1 MSLYARLI
9 NNHPMANVSFVV
21 ILLLGVLSYL
31 NLPREQDPEINFN
44 WLVVNTVLPGASAE
58 DVEKKVTDPLEEAI
72 RTLPDIRFVSSTS
85 RDNTST
91 ILVRFRELPERQF
104 DKHVTDLRRLVQN
117 KYNSDLPSDAREP
130 DVQELTTSNGFP
142 TAMVLLTGPAYDE
155 RLRRT
160 ARSIKDDLERLPG
173 VDRVLTTG
181 QADPELR
188 VEFSA
193 AEAAARGITA
203 AQIAD
208 SVHAWF
214 RDTFAGRARVGDD
227 DWLVRVVGQQ
237 ADADYLARLTVQSPR
252 LDAPVPLSAMATV
265 ETARARAGSLASSNG
280 QPAVLF
286 AVTKKSKVNTLEL
299 LADINR
305 TLAERAPALKPG
317 GYALSLLDDQTV
329 QTQQAIGVMEVN
341 ALVGLLLVMGLCWL
355 FLGSR
360 LAILVSLGIPF
371 SLAGVFSILY
381 AFDFTLNIPVLLG
394 IVIALGMLVDD
405 AVVITE
411 AIYYRIAR
419 GAETLTATV
428 EAIREVGLPV
438 LAAVSTTIAAFL
450 PLMLMPGIVGKF
462 MLLVPLVV
470 SLALLISLL
479 EAYWM
484 MPAHVVG
491 LKLNFKRPTRLQPLR
506 ERATHTLRVKYTRLL
521 VRLMRHPWI
530 SGLVVLVLFIGAL
543 GLVASGAVRTQFFA
557 FDPIRLFYV
566 NLDMPSG
573 TAIDVTLRETAKLET
588 VVRRHLQP
596 GEARGV
602 ATYAGVKWTDTE
614 PFYGEAYGQVSVSLN
629 PRGADRRDVSEV
641 VAAMRR
647 DIEALPT
654 PGKVSFTQISGGP
667 PAAKPIKLR
676 LLGEDVNELR
686 AAAEALKQ
694 AVSTIAGTRDVTD
707 DDLPGRPQL
716 VLRLNAEALN
726 HAGIDPATAARLIR
740 LHTEGEIIAET
751 RDQGDKIEVR
761 VRGAT
766 PNQTS
771 PNQTGASQISA
782 ASHQLEDI
790 QQLLSDPVAL
800 PGGGATTLGALVHT
814 DTRTGSGGIKHYN
827 LKRAITIESDLD
839 KSRLDTVE
847 ANAQIAD
854 LWAAMK
860 ARYPNTR
867 IDFTGELD
875 DINESLDA
883 MKMLFLLGVG
893 LIYLILAAQFRSYW
907 QPLLI
912 LLTVPMAFTG
922 VVFGLFITQN
932 PLSLY
937 TLYGVVALAG
947 IAVNAS
953 IVLIDAA
960 NARLQAGM
968 SLIHAT
974 LYAARRRVVP
984 IIITTATTIGG
995 LFSLAAGLGGK
1006 SLIWG
1011 PMAASLVWGLLVAS
1025 ALTLFTMPTLF
1036 RLAMQMG
1043 PSLRSSMARKLS
1055 RRSAQA

>member
-1 MSLYARLI
+1 
-9 NNHPMANVSFVV
+9 
-21 ILLLGVLSYL
+21 
-31 NLPREQDPEINFN
+31 
-44 WLVVNTVLPGASAE
+44 VLPGASAE
-58 DVEKKVTDPLEEAI
+58 DIEKKVTDPLEEAI

-85 RDNTST
+85 RDNSSI
-91 ILVRFRELPERQF
+91 ILVRFREISERQF
-104 DKHVTDLRRLVQN
+104 DKRVTDLRRLVQS
-117 KYNSDLPSDAREP
+117 KYNSDLPDDAKEP

-142 TAMVLLTGPAYDE
+142 TAMVLLTGPANDE

-160 ARSIKDDLERLPG
+160 ARQIKDDLERLPG

-188 VEFSA
+188 IEFTPS
-193 AEAAARGITA
+193 EAAARGLNA

-208 SVHAWF
+208 ATRAWF

-227 DWLVRVVGQQ
+227 DWLVRVIGQQ
-237 ADADYLARLTVQSPR
+237 ADADYLGRLTVHSSS
-252 LDAPVPLSAMATV
+252 LGSPVPLSALATV

-280 QPAVLF
+280 QPAVILS
-286 AVTKKSKVNTLEL
+286 VTKKSKVNTLNL
-299 LADINR
+299 VADINR
-305 TLAERAPALKPG
+305 YIAQRTPTLEPG
-317 GYALSLLDDQTV
+317 GFDLMLFDDQTV
-329 QTQQAIGVMEVN
+329 PTKHAIGVMEVN
-341 ALVGLLLVMGLCWL
+341 ALIGLLIVLGLCWL

-371 SLAGVFSILY
+371 SLAGAFAVLY
-381 AFDFTLNIPVLLG
+381 AFDFTLSIPVLLG

-419 GAETLTATV
+419 GSEALAATLG
-428 EAIREVGLPV
+428 AIREVGLPV

-470 SLALLISLL
+470 TLALTISLL

-491 LKLNFKRPTRLQPLR
+491 LKLNFTRPTRLQPLR
-506 ERATHTLRVKYTRLL
+506 ERYTHALRVKYTRLL
-521 VRLMRHPWI
+521 IRLMRHPWF
-530 SGLVVLVLFIGAL
+530 SALVVLALFVGAV

-573 TAIDVTLRETAKLET
+573 AAIDVTLREAAKVEA
-588 VVRRHLQP
+588 VVRRHLKD

-602 ATYAGVKWTDTE
+602 TSYAGVKWTDTE
-614 PFYGEAYGQVSVSLN
+614 PLYGEAYGQVSVSLN
-629 PRGADRRDVSEV
+629 PRSKGMREVSEV
-641 VAAMRR
+641 VEAMRR
-647 DIEALPT
+647 DVEALPS
-654 PGKVSFTQISGGP
+654 PGKISFTQISGGP

-676 LLGEDVNELR
+676 LLGDNVDELR
-686 AAAEALKQ
+686 AAARELKQ
-694 AVSTIAGTRDVTD
+694 AVTQIEGTRDVTD

-716 VLRLNAEALN
+716 VLQLDSEALKS
-726 HAGIDPATAARLIR
+726 AGLDPATAARLIR

-751 RDQGDKIEVR
+751 RDRGDKIEVR

-766 PNQTS
+766 ANS
-771 PNQTGASQISA
+771 DRMV
-782 ASHQLEDI
+782 DI

-800 PGGGATTLGALVHT
+800 PGGGITTLGALVRT
-814 DTRTGSGGIKHYN
+814 DTRSGSGGIKHYN

-839 KSRLDTVE
+839 KDRLDTVA
-847 ANAQIAD
+847 ANARIAER
-854 LWAAMK
+854 WKAME

-937 TLYGVVALAG
+937 TLYGVIALTG
-947 IAVNAS
+947 IAVNSS

-960 NARLQAGM
+960 NARLHSGM

-984 IIITTATTIGG
+984 ILITTATTIGG
-995 LFSLAAGLGGK
+995 LFSLAVGLGGK

-1011 PMAASLVWGLLVAS
+1011 PMAASLVWGLLVATT
-1025 ALTLFTMPTLF
+1025 LTLFAMPTLF
-1036 RLAMQMG
+1036 RLAMQLG
-1043 PSLRSSMARKLS
+1043 PTLS
-1055 RRSAQA
+1055 NSIVRRLFRTSAS

>member
-1 MSLYARLI
+1 MSLYARFI
-9 NNHPMANVSFVV
+9 TNHPLANVSFVV
-21 ILLLGVLSYL
+21 ILLLGMLGYM
-31 NLPREQDPEINFN
+31 NMPREQDPEINFN

-58 DVEKKVTDPLEEAI
+58 DIEKKVTDPLEEAI

-85 RDNTST
+85 RDNSST
-91 ILVRFRELPERQF
+91 ILVRFREISERQF
-104 DKHVTDLRRLVQN
+104 DKRVTDLRRLVQN
-117 KYNSDLPSDAREP
+117 KYNSDLPGDAKEP

-142 TAMVLLTGPAYDE
+142 TAMVLLTGPANDE

-160 ARSIKDDLERLPG
+160 ARQIKDDLERLPG

-188 VEFSA
+188 IEFA
-193 AEAAARGITA
+193 PAEAAARGLNA

-208 SVHAWF
+208 ATRAWF

-227 DWLVRVVGQQ
+227 DWLVRVIGQQ
-237 ADADYLARLTVQSPR
+237 ADADYLGRLTVLSSSLGSPI
-252 LDAPVPLSAMATV
+252 PLSALATV

-280 QPAVLF
+280 QPAVILS
-286 AVTKKSKVNTLEL
+286 VTKKSKVNTLNL
-299 LADINR
+299 VADINR
-305 TLAERAPALKPG
+305 YIVQHLPTLESG
-317 GYALSLLDDQTV
+317 GNELMLFDDQTV
-329 QTQQAIGVMEVN
+329 PTKHAIGVMEVN
-341 ALVGLLLVMGLCWL
+341 ALIGLLMVLGLCWL

-360 LAILVSLGIPF
+360 LAVLVSLGIPF
-371 SLAGVFSILY
+371 SLAGAFAVLY
-381 AFDFTLNIPVLLG
+381 AFDFTLSIPVLLG

-419 GAETLTATV
+419 GTEALAATLA
-428 EAIREVGLPV
+428 AIREVGLPV

-470 SLALLISLL
+470 TLALAISLL

-491 LKLNFKRPTRLQPLR
+491 LKLNFTRPTRLQPLR
-506 ERATHTLRVKYTRLL
+506 ERYTHALRVKYTRLL
-521 VRLMRHPWI
+521 IRLMRHPWI
-530 SGLVVLVLFIGAL
+530 SALVVLALFVGAV
-543 GLVASGAVRTQFFA
+543 GLVAGGAVRTQFFA

-573 TAIDVTLRETAKLET
+573 TAIDVTLREASKVEA
-588 VVRRHLQP
+588 VVRRHLKD

-602 ATYAGVKWTDTE
+602 TSYSGVKWTDTE
-614 PFYGEAYGQVSVSLN
+614 PLYGEAYGQISVSLN
-629 PRGADRRDVSEV
+629 PRSAGMREVSEV
-641 VAAMRR
+641 VEAMRR
-647 DIEALPT
+647 DVEALPS
-654 PGKVSFTQISGGP
+654 PGKISFTQISGGP

-676 LLGEDVNELR
+676 LLGDDVDELR
-686 AAAEALKQ
+686 AATRELKQ
-694 AVSTIAGTRDVTD
+694 AVTRIEGTRDVTD

-716 VLRLNAEALN
+716 VLQLDSEALKS
-726 HAGIDPATAARLIR
+726 AGLDPATAARLIR

-766 PNQTS
+766 ANS
-771 PNQTGASQISA
+771 
-782 ASHQLEDI
+782 ERMVDI
-790 QQLLSDPVAL
+790 QQLLGDPVAL
-800 PGGGATTLGALVHT
+800 PGGGTTTLGALVHA

-839 KSRLDTVE
+839 KDRLDTVE
-847 ANAQIAD
+847 ANSGIAE
-854 LWAAMK
+854 LWRAME

-937 TLYGVVALAG
+937 TLYGVIALTG
-947 IAVNAS
+947 IAVNSS

-960 NARLQAGM
+960 NARLHAGM

-984 IIITTATTIGG
+984 ILITTATTIGG
-995 LFSLAAGLGGK
+995 LFSLAVGLGGK

-1011 PMAASLVWGLLVAS
+1011 PMAASLVWGLLVATT
-1025 ALTLFTMPTLF
+1025 LTLFTMPTLF
-1036 RLAMQMG
+1036 RLAMQLG
-1043 PSLRSSMARKLS
+1043 PGLRTGLARRLG
-1055 RRSAQA
+1055 RTAAG

>member
-1 MSLYARLI
+1 MSLYARFI
-9 NNHPMANVSFVV
+9 TNHPLANVSFVV
-21 ILLLGVLSYL
+21 ILLLGVLGYM
-31 NLPREQDPEINFN
+31 NMPREQDPEINFN
-44 WLVVNTVLPGASAE
+44 WLVVNTILPGASAE

-85 RDNTST
+85 RDNSSI
-91 ILVRFRELPERQF
+91 ILVRFREISERQF
-104 DKHVTDLRRLVQN
+104 DKRVTDLRRLVQN
-117 KYNSDLPSDAREP
+117 KYNSDLPDDAKEP
-130 DVQELTTSNGFP
+130 DVQEITTSNGFP
-142 TAMVLLTGPAYDE
+142 TAMVLLTGPANDE

-160 ARSIKDDLERLPG
+160 ARQIKDDLERLPG
-173 VDRVLTTG
+173 VDKVLATG

-188 VEFSA
+188 VEFAS
-193 AEAAARGITA
+193 AEAAARGLNA

-208 SVHAWF
+208 ATRAWF

-227 DWLVRVVGQQ
+227 DWLVRVIGQQ
-237 ADADYLARLTVQSPR
+237 ADADYLGSLSVHSPS
-252 LDAPVPLSAMATV
+252 LGTPVPLSALATAQ
-265 ETARARAGSLASSNG
+265 TARARAGSLASSNG
-280 QPAVLF
+280 QPAVIL
-286 AVTKKSKVNTLEL
+286 AVTKKSKVNTLNL
-299 LADINR
+299 VSDINR
-305 TLAERAPALKPG
+305 YIVQRSPAIEPG
-317 GYALSLLDDQTV
+317 GFDLMLFDDQTV
-329 QTQQAIGVMEVN
+329 PTKHAIGVMEVN
-341 ALVGLLLVMGLCWL
+341 ALIGLLIVLGLCWV

-371 SLAGVFSILY
+371 SLAGAFAVLY
-381 AFDFTLNIPVLLG
+381 AFDFTLSIPVLLG

-419 GAETLTATV
+419 GTEALAATLG
-428 EAIREVGLPV
+428 AIREVGLPV

-470 SLALLISLL
+470 TLALAISLL

-491 LKLNFKRPTRLQPLR
+491 LKLNFNRPTRLQPLR

-521 VRLMRHPWI
+521 IRLMRHPWI
-530 SGLVVLVLFIGAL
+530 SASVVLALFAGAL

-573 TAIDVTLRETAKLET
+573 TAIDVTLREAGKVEA
-588 VVRRHLQP
+588 VVRRHLKD

-602 ATYAGVKWTDTE
+602 TSYSGVKWTDTE
-614 PFYGEAYGQVSVSLN
+614 PLYGESYGQISVSLN
-629 PRGADRRDVSEV
+629 PRGAGMREVGEV
-641 VAAMRR
+641 VEAMRR
-647 DIEALPT
+647 DVEALPS
-654 PGKVSFTQISGGP
+654 PGKISFTQISGGP

-676 LLGEDVNELR
+676 LLGDNVDELR
-686 AAAEALKQ
+686 AAMRELKQ
-694 AVSTIAGTRDVTD
+694 AVSRIEGTRDVTD

-716 VLRLNAEALN
+716 VLQLDSEALKS
-726 HAGIDPATAARLIR
+726 AGLDPATAARLIR
-740 LHTEGEIIAET
+740 LHTEGEIVAET
-751 RDQGDKIEVR
+751 RDRGDKIEVR

-766 PNQTS
+766 ANS
-771 PNQTGASQISA
+771 G
-782 ASHQLEDI
+782 HMVDI
-790 QQLLSDPVAL
+790 QQLLGDPVAL
-800 PGGGATTLGALVHT
+800 PGGGTTTLGALVHA
-814 DTRTGSGGIKHYN
+814 DTRIGSGGIKHYN

-839 KSRLDTVE
+839 KDRLDTVA
-847 ANAQIAD
+847 ANARIAE
-854 LWAAMK
+854 LWRAME

-937 TLYGVVALAG
+937 TLYGVIALTG
-947 IAVNAS
+947 IAVNSS

-960 NARLQAGM
+960 NARLRAGM

-984 IIITTATTIGG
+984 ILITTATTIGG
-995 LFSLAAGLGGK
+995 LFSLAVGLGGK

-1011 PMAASLVWGLLVAS
+1011 PMAASLVWGLLVATT
-1025 ALTLFTMPTLF
+1025 LTLFTMPTLF
-1036 RLAMQMG
+1036 RLAMQLG
-1043 PSLRSSMARKLS
+1043 PGLRSGIARRLD
-1055 RRSAQA
+1055 RTAAG

>member
-1 MSLYARLI
+1 MSLYARFI
-9 NNHPMANVSFVV
+9 TNHPLANVSFVV
-21 ILLLGVLSYL
+21 ILLLGLLGYL
-31 NLPREQDPEINFN
+31 NMPREQDPEINFN

-72 RTLPDIRFVSSTS
+72 RTLPDLRFVSSTS
-85 RDNTST
+85 RDNMSV
-91 ILVRFRELPERQF
+91 ILVRFREVSERQF
-104 DKHVTDLRRLVQN
+104 DKHVTDLRRLVQS
-117 KYNSDLPSDAREP
+117 KYNSDLPSVAKEP
-130 DVQELTTSNGFP
+130 DVQEITTSNGFP
-142 TAMVLLTGPAYDE
+142 TAMVLLTGQAYDE

-160 ARSIKDDLERLPG
+160 ARQIKDDLERLPG
-173 VDRVLTTG
+173 VDQVLTTG
-181 QADPELR
+181 LADPELQ
-188 VEFSA
+188 VEFSP
-193 AEAAARGITA
+193 AEAAARGISA

-208 SVHAWF
+208 SVRAWF
-214 RDTFAGRARVGDD
+214 SDTFAGRARVGDD
-227 DWLVRVVGQQ
+227 DWLVRVIGEQ
-237 ADADYLARLTVQSPR
+237 ADADYLARLTVQSPG
-252 LDAPVPLSAMATV
+252 LASPVPLSAMARV
-265 ETARARAGSLASSNG
+265 ETARARAGSLTSSNG
-280 QPAVLF
+280 LPAVLF
-286 AVTKKSKVNTLEL
+286 AVTKKSKVNTLGL
-299 LADINR
+299 VADINR
-305 TLAERAPALKPG
+305 SIAERVPRLKSG
-317 GYALSLLDDQTV
+317 GFSLMLLDDQTIP
-329 QTQQAIGVMEVN
+329 TQQAINVMEVN
-341 ALVGLLLVMGLCWL
+341 ALIGLMLVLALCWL

-360 LAILVSLGIPF
+360 LALLVSLGIPF
-371 SLAGVFSILY
+371 SLAGAFAVLY

-419 GAETLTATV
+419 GAEALGATV
-428 EAIREVGLPV
+428 DAIKEVGLPV
-438 LAAVSTTIAAFL
+438 LAAVSTTMAAFL

-470 SLALLISLL
+470 TLALAISLL

-491 LKLNFKRPTRLQPLR
+491 LKLNFRKQTRLQPLR
-506 ERATHTLRVKYTRLL
+506 EFATHTLRVKYTRLL

-530 SGLVVLVLFIGAL
+530 SGLLVLVLFVSAVS
-543 GLVASGAVRTQFFA
+543 LVASGAVRTQFFA

-573 TAIDVTLRETAKLET
+573 TAIDVTLRETARLEAIA
-588 VVRRHLQP
+588 RRHLQP

-602 ATYAGVKWTDTE
+602 ASYAGVKWTETE
-614 PFYGEAYGQVSVSLN
+614 PFYGEAYGQVSISLN
-629 PRGADRRDVSEV
+629 PRGADRRDVTEV
-641 VAAMRR
+641 VEAMRR
-647 DIEALPT
+647 DIESMPT
-654 PGKVSFTQISGGP
+654 VGKVSFTQLSGGP

-676 LLGEDVNELR
+676 LLGDNVSELR
-686 AAAEALKQ
+686 AAAEELKQ
-694 AVSTIAGTRDVTD
+694 AVSRIGGTRDVTD
-707 DDLPGRPQL
+707 DDLPGRPQF
-716 VLRLNAEALN
+716 VLQLDPDALK
-726 HAGIDPATAARLIR
+726 HAGIDPATAARLVR
-740 LHTEGEIIAET
+740 LHTEGEVVTET
-751 RDQGDKIEVR
+751 RDQGDKIEIR

-766 PNQTS
+766 PNQVG
-771 PNQTGASQISA
+771 PDQAGANGPQM
-782 ASHQLEDI
+782 QDI
-790 QQLLSDPVAL
+790 QQLLADPVAL
-800 PGGGATTLGALVHT
+800 PGGGTTTLGALVT
-814 DTRTGSGGIKHYN
+814 TETRTGSGGIKHYN

-839 KSRLDTVE
+839 KTRLDTVE
-847 ANAQIAD
+847 ANAKIAD
-854 LWAAMK
+854 LWGAMK
-860 ARYPNTR
+860 VRYPNTR
-867 IDFTGELD
+867 IDFSGELD

-883 MKMLFLLGVG
+883 MKMLFLMGVG

-937 TLYGVVALAG
+937 TLYGVIALTG

-995 LFSLAAGLGGK
+995 LFSLAVGLGGK

-1025 ALTLFTMPTLF
+1025 TLTLFTMPTLF

-1043 PSLRSSMARKLS
+1043 PSLRNRLTRKSSRLPA
-1055 RRSAQA
+1055 A

>member
-1 MSLYARLI
+1 MSLYARFI
-9 NNHPMANVSFVV
+9 TNHPLANVSFAV
-21 ILLLGVLSYL
+21 IMLLGILSYL

-58 DVEKKVTDPLEEAI
+58 DVEKKVTDPLEEAV

-85 RDNTST
+85 RDNVSV
-91 ILVRFRELPERQF
+91 ILVRFREVSERQF

-117 KYNSDLPSDAREP
+117 KYSSDLPSDAKEP

-155 RLRRT
+155 RLRHT
-160 ARSIKDDLERLPG
+160 ARQIKDELERLPG

-188 VEFSA
+188 VEFSP

-208 SVHAWF
+208 SVRAWF

-227 DWLVRVVGQQ
+227 DWLVRVVGQKVS
-237 ADADYLARLTVQSPR
+237 ADYLARLSVQSPS
-252 LDAPVPLSAMATV
+252 LGSPIPLSAMATV
-265 ETARARAGSLASSNG
+265 ETARTRAGSLASSNG
-280 QPAVLF
+280 QPAVIF
-286 AVTKKSKVNTLEL
+286 AVTKKSKVNTLGL
-299 LADINR
+299 VADINR
-305 TLAERAPALKPG
+305 AISDRAPALKSG
-317 GYALSLLDDQTV
+317 GFSLLLLDDQTV
-329 QTQQAIGVMEVN
+329 PTQQAISVMEVN
-341 ALVGLLLVMGLCWL
+341 ALIGLLVVLGLCWL

-360 LAILVSLGIPF
+360 LALLVSLGIPF
-371 SLAGVFSILY
+371 SLAGVFAVLY
-381 AFDFTLNIPVLLG
+381 AFDFTLSIPVLLG

-419 GAETLTATV
+419 GTEALTATL

-470 SLALLISLL
+470 TLALAISLL

-491 LKLNFKRPTRLQPLR
+491 LKLNFKRKTRLQPLR

-521 VRLMRHPWI
+521 VHMMRYPWI
-530 SGLVVLVLFIGAL
+530 GGALVLVLFVGAV

-566 NLDMPSG
+566 SLDMPSG
-573 TAIDVTLRETAKLET
+573 TAIDVTLRETEKLET
-588 VVRRHLQP
+588 VVRRHLQA

-602 ATYAGVKWTDTE
+602 VAYAGVKWTDTE
-614 PFYGEAYGQVSVSLN
+614 PLYGEAYGQVNVSLN
-629 PRGADRRDVSEV
+629 PRGANQREVSAV
-641 VAAMRR
+641 VEAMRR
-647 DIEALPT
+647 DVEALPT
-654 PGKVSFTQISGGP
+654 SGKVSFTQLSGGP
-667 PAAKPIKLR
+667 PASKPIKLR
-676 LLGEDVNELR
+676 LLGDDINTLR
-686 AAAEALKQ
+686 AATRELKQ
-694 AVSTIAGTRDVTD
+694 AVSKIEGTRDVAD

-716 VLRLNAEALN
+716 VLQLNAEALK

-740 LHTEGEIIAET
+740 LHTEGEIISET

-766 PNQTS
+766 ANG
-771 PNQTGASQISA
+771 N
-782 ASHQLEDI
+782 HLEDI
-790 QQLLSDPVAL
+790 QQLLADPVAL
-800 PGGGATTLGALVHT
+800 PGGGTTTLGALVHA

-847 ANAQIAD
+847 ANARIAE
-854 LWAAMK
+854 LWEAMK
-860 ARYPNTR
+860 LRHPNIR
-867 IDFTGELD
+867 IDFSGELD

-937 TLYGVVALAG
+937 TLYGVIALTG

-984 IIITTATTIGG
+984 IIITSATTIGG
-995 LFSLAAGLGGK
+995 LFSLAVGLGGK

-1025 ALTLFTMPTLF
+1025 TLTLFTMPTLF
-1036 RLAMQMG
+1036 RLAMQLG
-1043 PSLRSSMARKLS
+1043 PKLRSGIARKLG
-1055 RRSAQA
+1055 RSPAS